1 MTADDLKEILSLSV
15 QLLQWNRQA
24 IDLPLIQLI
33 REFLNELKPHSAVQ
47 SVAYDVVHINKAG
60 ANLVSGADPVVQ
72 IFDILGKILEMEEKL
87 IGHTGQTLEQLLT
100 NLQQRPIILNMLAR
114 MLQ

>member
-1 MTADDLKEILSLSV
+1 MTANDLKDILDLSV
-15 QLLQWNRQA
+15 QLLKWNRQA
-24 IDLPLIQLI
+24 IDDPFIQLI

-47 SVAYDVVHINKAG
+47 SVASDVIHINRAG
-60 ANLVSGADPVVQ
+60 ANVTSADPVTQ
-72 IFDILGKILEMEEKL
+72 IFDVLTKILDMEEKL
-87 IGHTGQTLEQLLT
+87 IGKTGQTLEQLLT